1 MVTNDKSNGLQKNP
15 VREGGGGGGGGGRG
29 NMVCQNA
36 GTTKLKINYIY

>member
-15 VREGGGGGGGGGRG
+15 VREGGGG